1 MSSYK
6 LVVLTK
12 AVSLTSGLAISGT
25 EIMPARVLTDI
36 EHRKSLGVGRSRR
49 RSKDSYGK
57 EPLVAKRLAKCDV
70 NVDVHIDID
79 VLDEP
84 IGQDWLG

>member
-1 MSSYK
+1 MSS

-49 RSKDSYGK
+49 GSK